1 MGHEERTLLLL
12 LLSAGLGAQST
23 ARLDSDLAG
32 LASPGAPLAAI
43 ATRITDDILALA
55 EKDARPSRQTAL
67 DFSVE
72 LAKALAGKPAAAS
85 KVQAVD
91 AAILEVLQ
99 SSGVPSARFHS
110 SIDHFR
116 DALIAL
122 DVNRVAAGNAANRLM
137 ILAQEV
143 RGPEDIQFRL
153 NLRPR

>member
-1 MGHEERTLLLL
+1 MKSAIYFL
-12 LLSAGLGAQST
+12 LLSANLGAQST

-32 LASPGAPLAAI
+32 LASPAAPIAAI
-43 ATRITDDILALA
+43 ATRVADDILALA
-55 EKDARPSRQTAL
+55 EKDAQPSRQTVL

-116 DALIAL
+116 NALIAL
-122 DVNRVAAGNAANRLM
+122 DVNRAAAGNAANRLM

-143 RGPEDIQFRL
+143 RGPEDIQFRFTS
-153 NLRPR
+153 RSVR